1 MTIKKILVTDD
12 EGMITRL
19 CRKSLSGE
27 GYFVSTADR
36 GEEALEIASSERFD
50 MLVTDMLMPGMNGLE
65 TFMAVREKHHEIIGV
80 LISGHGTMD
89 MAIEAMGHG
98 FSGFI
103 RKPFTSRE
111 LIQVVN
117 DSFQKA
123 ALKEENT
130 RLRTLIPLFSLG
142 EKFIASQSEK
152 EIFNELIEALFRQT
166 GSQRIS
172 IMIYDEKEGCL
183 RVKAARGMK
192 EDMIPDIRIMPGEMV
207 AGKVFEKG
215 EPLILNGGPEENPEF
230 AGLLRSRDIVAAI
243 SFPLKAKDRKL
254 GVLNI
259 SKIGKGVPFS
269 SSDIEMLSIIC
280 GQAVMAL
287 ENLRIMEEKTEKI
300 RMRTILEQ
308 YVSPEVA
315 DILISHG
322 QDLMGVGGINRI
334 TVLFADIRDFTPLVE
349 NLPLETLRAFLNE
362 FFHLLSEIIFKFNG
376 TLDKFMGDALLAFFG
391 EPIHIK
397 SPANSAV
404 SSAVMMHK
412 KFQELKEKW
421 VVENGAIAQIG
432 LGVGISSG
440 EMFLGNVGSQKR
452 FDFTVLGVDVNI
464 AQRLAT
470 EAASGEILVTQGVK
484 NEMSPDFRVKNESSR
499 LLKGIKEPMLVY
511 SIVGQ

>member
-1 MTIKKILVTDD
+1 MTIKNILVTDD

-19 CRKSLSGE
+19 CRKSLSCA
-27 GYFVSTADR
+27 GYLVSTADG
-36 GEEALEIASSERFD
+36 GEDALARASSERFD

-65 TFMAVREKHHEIIGV
+65 TFMAIKEKHRDIIGV
-80 LISGHGTMD
+80 LITGHGTMD

-98 FSGFI
+98 FSSFI

-111 LIQVVN
+111 LVQIVN

-123 ALKEENT
+123 ALKEENS

-142 EKFIASQSEK
+142 EKFIASHSEK
-152 EIFNELIEALFRQT
+152 EIFNELIETLYRQT

-192 EDMIPDIRIMPGEMV
+192 EDIMPDIRIRPGEMI

-215 EPLILNGGPEENPEF
+215 EPLILNGGPEENLEF
-230 AGLLRSRDIVAAI
+230 ADLLRSKNIIAAI

-259 SKIGKGVPFS
+259 SKTGIGVPFS

-287 ENLRIMEEKTEKI
+287 ENLRFMEEKADKI

-308 YVSPEVA
+308 YVSPKVA

-322 QDLMGVGGINRI
+322 QDLMGVGEKKRI
-334 TVLFADIRDFTPLVE
+334 TVLFADIRNFTPLVQ
-349 NLPLETLRAFLNE
+349 NLSLETLRAFLNE
-362 FFHLLSEIIFKFNG
+362 FYHLLSEIVFKFNG
-376 TLDKFMGDALLAFFG
+376 TLDKFMGDALLAYFG
-391 EPIHIK
+391 APIHLE
-397 SPANSAV
+397 SPENSAA
-404 SSAVMMHK
+404 SSAIMMRKIFK
-412 KFQELKEKW
+412 KLKEKW
-421 VVENGAIAQIG
+421 AAENKAINQIG
-432 LGVGISSG
+432 LGIGISSG
-440 EMFLGNVGSQKR
+440 EIFLGNVGSQRR
-452 FDFTVLGVDVNI
+452 FDYTVLGVDVNI

-470 EAASGEILVTQGVK
+470 EAASGEILATQSVK
-484 NEMSPDFRVKNESSR
+484 IKMGPEFHVKDESSR
-499 LLKGIKEPMLVY
+499 LLKGMKAAMPVY
-511 SIVGQ
+511 SISGQ